1 MTWLRRVR
9 PVLLRFSLYL
19 IGVAVMIGSLVGAKL
34 LTGGHDENV
43 KAESPGANG
52 KISGPLVLG
61 TVDSNPEP
69 LRYLLPPV
77 LQSGTIAKMYVN
89 EGDRIHAG
97 DKLYE
102 FDASSLHGNLKVA
115 QCAVEVAKKKVA
127 EAREKVILHTTQVEN
142 AEQLLTDAVQNEK
155 LAGKLCDIIKY
166 NLKKSYKDNNVLEA
180 EWEIWLNN
188 NDRLFEAQ
196 AKHLK
201 AQSELRARQTELN
214 TLKNGAKLATIMVDQ
229 AEAGVKQAEAEE
241 ARAKNAVDLCTLYAK
256 IDGTIEQVTISEGT
270 TLGISTPKPA
280 LWLIPAGPRVVR
292 AEIEAEFAHRVS
304 SSLEGK
310 EVTIFDNSDPKLTYK
325 GKVRRVGEAF
335 LPKRSSE
342 GLLGS
347 DTLVLPALIEVI
359 DAKPANRP
367 PLRIGQ
373 RVRVDLGQ

>member
-19 IGVAVMIGSLVGAKL
+19 IGVAVMIGSLLGAKL

-43 KAESPGANG
+43 KAESPGASG

-61 TVDSNPEP
+61 TVDSNPQP
-69 LRYLLPPV
+69 IPYGLPPV
-77 LQSGTIAKMYVN
+77 LQSGTIADVFVS
-89 EGDRIHAG
+89 EGMEIKAG
-97 DKLYE
+97 DNLYS
-102 FDASSLHGNLKVA
+102 FDTTIQQCDLERAKITAEMAKSKVA
-115 QCAVEVAKKKVA
+115 LAKEAESQHKKKIESLEKFVTIA
-127 EAREKVILHTTQVEN
+127 ERKYTFNREKY
-142 AEQLLTDAVQNEK
+142 
-155 LAGKLCDIIKY
+155 DITKWG
-166 NLKKSYKDNNVLEA
+166 LEKSYELTGVDKDTRPDRLK
-180 EWEIWLNN
+180 
-188 NDRLFEAQ
+188 NDPKLFEAH
-196 AKHLK
+196 ADCITSLSEWELK
-201 AQSELRARQTELN
+201 KEELN
-214 TLKNGAKLATIMVDQ
+214 QLKNSKISLLVDE
-229 AEAGVKQAEAEE
+229 AEVGVKQAEEE
-241 ARAKNAVDLCTLYAK
+241 VKKAQKAVDLCTVQAK
-256 IDGTIEQVTISEGT
+256 TPGTIEQVTISRGA
-270 TLGISTPKPA
+270 TLGISTVKPA

-310 EVTIFDNSDPKLTYK
+310 EVTIFDNSDPKMTYK

-359 DAKPANRP
+359 DAKPSNRP

>member
-1 MTWLRRVR
+1 
-9 PVLLRFSLYL
+9 VLLRFSLYL

-61 TVDSNPEP
+61 TVDSNPQP
-69 LRYLLPPV
+69 IPYGLPPV
-77 LQSGTIAKMYVN
+77 LPSGTIAEVFVKD
-89 EGDRIHAG
+89 GDEVHA
-97 DKLYE
+97 DQKLYE
-102 FDASSLHGNLKVA
+102 FDTSIQQCDLKRAKINAEMASSKVA
-115 QCAVEVAKKKVA
+115 TAKEAEKQHAKKVA
-127 EAREKVILHTTQVEN
+127 LLEEAVKIAETKKQINKDKYSITQHNLE
-142 AEQLLTDAVQNEK
+142 TGYST
-155 LAGKLCDIIKY
+155 AGFPMETWPDR
-166 NLKKSYKDNNVLEA
+166 LK
-180 EWEIWLNN
+180 
-188 NDRLFEAQ
+188 NDVRLFEANGDYITSS
-196 AKHLK
+196 
-201 AQSELRARQTELN
+201 SELELKKGELAQ
-214 TLKNGAKLATIMVDQ
+214 LKTSDISLLVKEAQVAVDQ
-229 AEAGVKQAEAEE
+229 AQAEVTKAQT
-241 ARAKNAVDLCTLYAK
+241 AVDLCTVQAK
-256 IDGTIEQVTISEGT
+256 TPGTIEQVTISRGA
-270 TLGISTPKPA
+270 TLGISTVKPA

-310 EVTIFDNSDPKLTYK
+310 EVTIYDNSDPKLTYK